1 MDKKAARIIIFL
13 FHPTIIPT
21 LGFLLLFHSD
31 FYFSM
36 LGWPAKRLVLLV
48 IFFTTCILP
57 MLSIALLSVNPRFK
71 LSSDSENFRA
81 ISLILTIFSYYLG
94 YVLLLRI
101 ETLPVFKLLLLASIF
116 VIIALLPLSY
126 KWKISSHMAAF
137 GALTG
142 ALIAL
147 SLRMGA
153 NPMWS
158 IVSVV
163 SVTGVVASALLV
175 LSQNKLWHLK
185 VGYATGFLI
194 LYLFI
199 YIV

>member
-1 MDKKAARIIIFL
+1 MNKAARAIAYL

-36 LGWPAKRLVLLV
+36 LGWQAKRLVLLI

-57 MLSIALLSVNPRFK
+57 LLSIALLSINPKFK
-71 LSSDSENFRA
+71 LSPDSENFRA
-81 ISLILTIFSYYLG
+81 LSLIFTAFSYYLG
-94 YVLLLRI
+94 YLLLLRI
-101 ETLPVFKLLLLASIF
+101 EALPVFKLLQLASIF
-116 VIIALLPLSY
+116 VIVALLPLSFR
-126 KWKISSHMAAF
+126 WKISSHMAAL

-147 SLRMGA
+147 SFRMGA

-158 IVSVV
+158 IAAVV
-163 SVTGVVASALLV
+163 FISGIVASALLI
-175 LSQNKLWHLK
+175 LNKNKLWHLK
-185 VGYATGFLI
+185 AGYATGFLI
-194 LYLFI
+194 LYLVIYFI
-199 YIV
+199 

>member
-1 MDKKAARIIIFL
+1 MDKKAARIITFL

-81 ISLILTIFSYYLG
+81 ISLILTVFSYNLG

-101 ETLPVFKLLLLASIF
+101 EALPVFILLISVAVFSGLCVFFEADFRSLYEILLE
-116 VIIALLPLSY
+116 Y
-126 KWKISSHMAAF
+126 
-137 GALTG
+137 
-142 ALIAL
+142 
-147 SLRMGA
+147 
-153 NPMWS
+153 
-158 IVSVV
+158 
-163 SVTGVVASALLV
+163 
-175 LSQNKLWHLK
+175 
-185 VGYATGFLI
+185 Y
-194 LYLFI
+194 
-199 YIV
+199 